1 MTSKEDSY
9 ENKRKTAL
17 YHDCNYPYS
26 DYSVLSDSLSQ
37 PHKMNSGYVNGNSAG
52 NLYNGGLS
60 VKATALFSSV
70 ILPTTTDSIP

>member
-1 MTSKEDSY
+1 MK
-9 ENKRKTAL
+9 NKRKKQLFITIAIIL
-17 YHDCNYPYS
+17 ILIAVFCLIHFLNRT
-26 DYSVLSDSLSQ
+26 
-37 PHKMNSGYVNGNSAG
+37 KMNSGYVNGNSAG